1 MHKLSQGSIELVG
14 GTRERDTNPR
24 SQECGT
30 SQRVCGAIGW
40 SLTDDEVAELRSLA
54 SEINP
59 VVGFPVEY
67 L

>member
-1 MHKLSQGSIELVG
+1 MIPIPGAKNAEQAKEFA
-14 GTRERDTNPR
+14 
-24 SQECGT
+24 
-30 SQRVCGAIGW
+30 GAIGW